1 MFPLLAIG
9 ALLAAWTPSWL
20 AVRPAD
26 PPAVVDNDDPAL
38 GPALGEAQLAPW
50 FTTPALK
57 SALSEFQAGRAESA
71 LTFLPPAP
79 KEAPVKWLKALVL
92 RAADKPGP
100 ARKLFEQ
107 LAQGRLA
114 DRALHLAA
122 LCAIDQGD
130 GKGAE
135 RLLGQVSLRYVDA
148 DQVLLEWARQ
158 YSRSHVAGPKTA
170 ERVEEIFAP
179 IFSGDVRTDMAPAH
193 LIAGDAHAAAGEN
206 EKARAHYR
214 AAWVDRPL
222 SAAADSARAR
232 ERQLGPGAPVPPLQ
246 LVKRAEILLE
256 AHRNHEAVDQ
266 LARIPLPSL
275 CQGDC
280 PGDRTPAGFL
290 QAAINA
296 LAPDALPVQHEP
308 TAEDVAKNPVL
319 PADPLAC
326 RARLDQGR
334 AYRKEHDYA
343 RARAALGPVVL
354 RCADPDVRARG
365 LYLLAQLETMGG
377 RPTASSLWE
386 ALARKFPQSY
396 LADDALFNQSIALRR
411 AGDGEGERLLLRR
424 LLDEHI
430 DSDLRSEAIFHL
442 FWSLA
447 TEGKGRQGLTYLD
460 QLAAH
465 PDPEGAEEERA
476 RYWRARVLLLP
487 QPDESDLSRAAARE
501 AAREDLIWL
510 VQERPLTY
518 HGLLARGRLAEMD
531 PERARQ
537 IEAEQMQQLAAAL
550 QGGKFALHAGALARD
565 PHLLAAV
572 ELLRMGLR
580 QEASRELT
588 AVDRSPARNAGVEGQ
603 EPLALIAELYARAGD
618 FRNAHALMRVDLRA
632 LLRRPASP
640 LALRAAALAFPLA
653 FREQIARASQSS
665 AIPPDLLQAL
675 MREESALDP
684 RALSATGA
692 LGLTQVMP
700 ATARMIARKLKLRG
714 YQTARLYDPE
724 TNIRIG
730 GAYLGELYAR
740 FQHPALAFAS
750 YNAGPSTVAGW
761 VKARGSLPL
770 DQFVEEIPIDETRGY
785 VKRCLR
791 SFAAYQFLYG
801 NGRGMP
807 LMGQKLAVRGVT
819 GRPAP

>member
-1 MFPLLAIG
+1 MSPRPEGREGSRRSGRRAARNSPARTRSRAACGPAAAAWPKQAPGRRSPRGGRSAFVHPRSEANTSARLFISGMRSASKAVIGTGRGTDRVPDSSERETERPMFPLLAIG

-38 GPALGEAQLAPW
+38 GPAFGEAQLAPW

-92 RAADKPGP
+92 RAAYMPGP

-135 RLLGQVSLRYVDA
+135 RLLGQVSQRYVDA

-170 ERVEEIFAP
+170 ARVEEIFAP

-193 LIAGDAHAAAGEN
+193 LIAGDAHAAAGEK

-222 SAAADSARAR
+222 SAAADSARVR
-232 ERQLGPGAPVPPLQ
+232 ERQLGPGPPVPPLQ

-275 CQGDC
+275 CQGAC

-334 AYRKEHDYA
+334 AYRKEHDYG

-386 ALARKFPQSY
+386 ALA
-396 LADDALFNQSIALRR
+396 
-411 AGDGEGERLLLRR
+411 
-424 LLDEHI
+424 
-430 DSDLRSEAIFHL
+430 
-442 FWSLA
+442 
-447 TEGKGRQGLTYLD
+447 
-460 QLAAH
+460 
-465 PDPEGAEEERA
+465 
-476 RYWRARVLLLP
+476 
-487 QPDESDLSRAAARE
+487 
-501 AAREDLIWL
+501 
-510 VQERPLTY
+510 
-518 HGLLARGRLAEMD
+518 
-531 PERARQ
+531 
-537 IEAEQMQQLAAAL
+537 
-550 QGGKFALHAGALARD
+550 
-565 PHLLAAV
+565 
-572 ELLRMGLR
+572 
-580 QEASRELT
+580 
-588 AVDRSPARNAGVEGQ
+588 
-603 EPLALIAELYARAGD
+603 
-618 FRNAHALMRVDLRA
+618 
-632 LLRRPASP
+632 
-640 LALRAAALAFPLA
+640 
-653 FREQIARASQSS
+653 
-665 AIPPDLLQAL
+665 
-675 MREESALDP
+675 
-684 RALSATGA
+684 
-692 LGLTQVMP
+692 
-700 ATARMIARKLKLRG
+700 
-714 YQTARLYDPE
+714 
-724 TNIRIG
+724 
-730 GAYLGELYAR
+730 
-740 FQHPALAFAS
+740 
-750 YNAGPSTVAGW
+750 
-761 VKARGSLPL
+761 
-770 DQFVEEIPIDETRGY
+770 
-785 VKRCLR
+785 
-791 SFAAYQFLYG
+791 
-801 NGRGMP
+801 
-807 LMGQKLAVRGVT
+807 
-819 GRPAP
+819 